1 MEERSLILCVYVG
14 VFALAVAQR
23 ERPDLA
29 EAAVV
34 LADKPDRGRT
44 IAVNDRAH
52 AAGARVGQTIVQAR
66 AAANDAAILVHDA
79 ARSQAVWSDM
89 LDALDAVSPLVDDSG
104 EGLAFLE
111 MHGVSG
117 DPHEWIARVRRTLEP
132 FDLPV
137 RTALAS
143 NKFVARAA
151 AYAADG
157 SICPAGQEAQCVA
170 LLPLELLELDP
181 RAIERLHLLGVNKL
195 GELARLPH
203 GPFVRRFGKAASAW
217 HGRASGK
224 DPTPFIPRAHELH
237 VDASLYGEGAAVQE
251 EQLYFALRILT
262 DRVCADLSALGKGA
276 SLVQLSFECENGD
289 VHLLPVGFAQAT
301 ADPRPMLDVI
311 RAKMENQTFA
321 SPVTGLRMQALRLEE
336 NGTPASL
343 FTGGQADP
351 QALSI
356 ALARLEAALGT
367 GARAAHVHPAHR
379 LEARFSYDPF
389 VPPRHAALPA
399 AATAAV
405 HCLPQLRLLSI
416 REIDVRISGNAPA
429 FVGSPPQA
437 VLECAGPWRIDDG
450 WFEAPVMRDEYD
462 VLLEDGAL
470 YRIFRQGECWYVRGA
485 YD

>member
-1 MEERSLILCVYVG
+1 MMLCVYVR

-29 EAAVV
+29 EAAIV
-34 LADKPDRGRT
+34 LADTPDRGRA

-52 AAGARVGQTIVQAR
+52 AAGARVGQTILQAR
-66 AAANDAAILVHDA
+66 AAANDAEILLHDS
-79 ARSQAVWSDM
+79 ARSQLVWNDM
-89 LDALDAVSPLVDDSG
+89 LDALDAVSPLVDDG
-104 EGLAFLE
+104 CEGLAFLE
-111 MHGVSG
+111 MRGIAG
-117 DPHEWIARVRRTLEP
+117 GPPEWIARVRRTLAP

-137 RTALAS
+137 RVALAS

-157 SICPAGQEAQCVA
+157 SVCPAGEEAQCVA
-170 LLPLELLELDP
+170 PLPLELLELDP
-181 RAIERLHLLGVNKL
+181 RTVERLRLLGVNKL

-203 GPFVRRFGKAASAW
+203 GPFVRRFGKTAAAW
-217 HGRASGK
+217 HERACGK

-237 VDASLYGEGAAVQE
+237 VDATLYGEGAAVQE
-251 EQLYFALRILT
+251 EQIYFALRILT
-262 DRVCADLSALGKGA
+262 DRVCADLVALGKGA

-311 RAKMENQTFA
+311 RAKMEGQTFV

-336 NGTPASL
+336 NGTPATL
-343 FTGGQADP
+343 FAGGRADP
-351 QALSI
+351 QAVAV
-356 ALARLEAALGT
+356 ALARLEAAPGMA
-367 GARAAHVHPAHR
+367 ARQARVQPAHR
-379 LEARFSYDPF
+379 LEARFAYDSF
-389 VPPRHAALPA
+389 VPPLHVALPA
-399 AATAAV
+399 AGAATAV
-405 HCLPQLRLLSI
+405 RGSPQLRLLTV
-416 REIDVRISGNAPA
+416 REIDVRIAGNAPV

-450 WFEAPVMRDEYD
+450 WFETPVTRDEYD